1 MICGVGCVSI
11 CTLVRARQARAG
23 GLQDT
28 QDGDDAL
35 AHRDE
40 AHVPQISEPRER
52 IRENARLERGGAL
65 VAAQRVDADRAHGA
79 REAGIGDAPP

>member
-1 MICGVGCVSI
+1 MR
-11 CTLVRARQARAG
+11 TLGRARQARAG
-23 GLQDT
+23 GLQDA

-35 AHRDE
+35 ARRDE
-40 AHVPQISEPRER
+40 VHVPQISEPQER
-52 IRENARLERGGAL
+52 ICENARLERGGAL